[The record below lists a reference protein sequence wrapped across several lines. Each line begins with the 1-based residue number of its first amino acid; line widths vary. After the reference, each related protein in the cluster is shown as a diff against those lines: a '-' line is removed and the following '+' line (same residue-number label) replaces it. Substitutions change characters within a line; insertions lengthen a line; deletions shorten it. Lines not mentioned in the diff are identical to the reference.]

1 MVNGQFSMDSEDTVR
16 VVLLDVWNVYF
27 EQRTLTNEL
36 R

>member
-1 MVNGQFSMDSEDTVR
+1 MDSEDTVR